1 MIFLDT
7 SETLARIEGALP
19 SGHQLL
25 GLAAELAAGME
36 TAPLAAETIRAQL
49 LFPPASAPAWLGE
62 IGLLG
67 DPQGSGGGEK
77 APFLLWLEPRIESEA
92 FQAEALKTA
101 SPKSASRF
109 RQLVLSPPPGRY
121 RIEYWDTSDGH
132 LAGVEIGTAAPLVL
146 GPPACAAPLILRF
159 VSLL

>member
-19 SGHQLL
+19 TGHQLL

-36 TAPLAAETIRAQL
+36 ADDPAAKTMAIGPLYQRAN
-49 LFPPASAPAWLGE
+49 APAWLGE
-62 IGLLG
+62 IGALG
-67 DPQGSGGGEK
+67 HPEGPRGGEG
-77 APFLLWLEPRIESEA
+77 ALFLLWLGP
-92 FQAEALKTA
+92 KTA
-101 SPKSASRF
+101 SPKTASRF

-146 GPPACAAPLILRF
+146 GPPACVAPLILRV

>member
-7 SETLARIEGALP
+7 SETLARIEGTLP

-25 GLAAELAAGME
+25 GLAAELAAGKE
-36 TAPLAAETIRAQL
+36 ADDLAAKTMAIEPLYQRANT
-49 LFPPASAPAWLGE
+49 PAWLGE
-62 IGLLG
+62 FGVLG
-67 DPQGSGGGEK
+67 DPEGPRGKEGAS
-77 APFLLWLEPRIESEA
+77 FLLWLGP
-92 FQAEALKTA
+92 KTA
-101 SPKSASRF
+101 SGF

-146 GPPACAAPLILRF
+146 GPPACAAPFILRV

>member
-19 SGHQLL
+19 FGHQLL

-36 TAPLAAETIRAQL
+36 AEAQAAPTMRSQSLCS
-49 LFPPASAPAWLGE
+49 PANAPAWLGE

-67 DPQGSGGGEK
+67 DPEGSGGGK
-77 APFLLWLEPRIESEA
+77 GASFLLWLGSRLEP
-92 FQAEALKTA
+92 EALAGAPKTA
-101 SPKSASRF
+101 SPKPGLRF

-132 LAGVEIGTAAPLVL
+132 LAGVEIGTASPLVL
-146 GPPACAAPLILRF
+146 GPPPCAAPLILRV